1 MFVYKY
7 FLTSH
12 LGIRLEKVECIVIF
26 DEVTKMPNERE
37 NYEGIVKRGLK
48 EAGTI
53 PLSSLYMTFWIVK
66 KFMELDNAISDF
78 YAPQIEK
85 EMFVR
90 KAIKNG

>member
-1 MFVYKY
+1 MFLYKY
-7 FLTSH
+7 LLTSH
-12 LGIRLEKVECIVIF
+12 LSIRLEKVERIVIF